1 MKALISMTYTHNN
14 PLVSVLTVMGLR
26 CLCHQ
31 IQIRQQKRV
40 VGRRLM
46 DHLGPP
52 PSTVPLLIQRSPRY
66 PRRCGQPFLYF
77 SCHAFSV
84 FWGWIILSNLVFQEQ
99 VDTYTLGHVSSVPKE
114 QNLPTLFNEGENSQ
128 VMVFTQ
134 HSLTS
139 KVKLCIQKLCLYGT
153 VEKFWKKIYF
163 IFFIVHRFID
173 TSLI

>member
-1 MKALISMTYTHNN
+1 MVAITWKHWLPWLTPTILSC
-14 PLVSVLTVMGLR
+14 VSVLTVMGLR

-46 DHLGPP
+46 DRLGPP

-66 PRRCGQPFLYF
+66 PRRYRQPFLYF

-84 FWGWIILSNLVFQEQ
+84 FWGWIILFNLVFQEQ

-139 KVKLCIQKLCLYGT
+139 KVKLCNQKLCHYGT
-153 VEKFWKKIYF
+153 VHWYLINIVIYF
-163 IFFIVHRFID
+163 FV
-173 TSLI
+173 